1 MFTIHYWGVPGQC
14 GNEDRNIG
22 VPDDDGNEELKMM
35 SGDDDDGDGN
45 GDGDGGWGGW
55 DDKSRTSC
63 RLCLHPLGL
72 IAPQWKVKDFHIMMI
87 ICNNYWKYKK

>member
-35 SGDDDDGDGN
+35 PGGD

-63 RLCLHPLGL
+63 RLCLHPLRL
-72 IAPQWKVKDFHIMMI
+72 IATQWKVKDFQMMMNLKNLHEGDNMQQLLEI
-87 ICNNYWKYKK
+87 